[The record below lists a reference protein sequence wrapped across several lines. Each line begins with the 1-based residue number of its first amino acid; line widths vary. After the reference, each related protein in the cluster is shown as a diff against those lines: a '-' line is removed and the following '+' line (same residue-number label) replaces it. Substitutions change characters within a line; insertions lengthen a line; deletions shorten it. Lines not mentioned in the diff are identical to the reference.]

1 MDNDKIITFE
11 IPKGYKYRQR
21 ILDKFVFE
29 RMNDRPTD
37 IKEALEI
44 LDLSMLMEGNYRKGQ
59 LNTLQQLLIFRD
71 AWWKMA
77 DDWKPDYDS
86 GVNKYGFICM
96 NGVVQESNPTTNW
109 ERHLNKVLDFPTAEM
124 RDAFK
129 ENFDPDIEFCKE
141 LL

>member
-11 IPKGYKYRQR
+11 IPKGYKLRQR
-21 ILDKFVFE
+21 IFDKFVFE

-37 IKEALEI
+37 IKEAVEI
-44 LDLSMLMEGNYRKGQ
+44 LDISMLMEGNYRKGQ

-77 DDWKPDYDS
+77 DDWKPDWTNFK
-86 GVNKYGFICM
+86 VNKFCI
-96 NGVVQESNPTTNW
+96 GVDRSITSDC
-109 ERHLNKVLDFPTAEM
+109 NKVTGNKILAFPTAEL
-124 RDAFK
+124 RDEFYEKFK
-129 ENFDPDIEFCKE
+129 ELIEFCKE

>member
-21 ILDKFVFE
+21 IFDKFVFE

-37 IKEALEI
+37 IIEALEI

-77 DDWKPDYDS
+77 DDWKPDWTNFK
-86 GVNKYGFICM
+86 VNKFCI
-96 NGVVQESNPTTNW
+96 GVDRNITS
-109 ERHLNKVLDFPTAEM
+109 RCNKVTGNKILAFPTAEM
-124 RDAFK
+124 RDAFY
-129 ENFDPDIEFCKE
+129 ENFKDLIEECKE